1 MEFKEEDE
9 ENNGQETEA
18 EEENEESEN
27 TSSKF
32 SEWLQDNLRIIISVL
47 IVVLIAGVIY
57 SYSNRTESPQE
68 ETSEL
73 AQNVEEPINQDEEK
87 LSEPEKD
94 TEKTEVAKQAE
105 KEKVEKEKSTEQ
117 KSPVEEKKTVPE
129 ENKEN
134 ISATSTSQETEQ
146 SFIETASKGDS
157 QTTLARVALAHYL
170 EKNPDSS
177 LKAEHKIYIEDY
189 LRKNVSNGK
198 RVFVGTSV
206 EFSKSM
212 ISDAISRA
220 KNLNENQIN
229 NLHKYA
235 LRTPSLT

>member
-1 MEFKEEDE
+1 MEFKEENE
-9 ENNGQETEA
+9 EKNNQEIES
-18 EEENEESEN
+18 EEEIEESEN
-27 TSSKF
+27 TPNKF
-32 SEWLQDNLRIIISVL
+32 SDWLQDNLRIIISVL
-47 IVVLIAGVIY
+47 IVVLIAGGIY

-68 ETSEL
+68 KTLEV
-73 AQNVEEPINQDEEK
+73 AQNIEEPADLDQEK
-87 LSEPEKD
+87 LSD
-94 TEKTEVAKQAE
+94 SDQEKTEVAKQAE
-105 KEKVEKEKSTEQ
+105 KEQTEKEKVAEQ
-117 KSPVEEKKTVPE
+117 KTVEEKKPTVSS

-134 ISATSTSQETEQ
+134 VSSVSTSQETEQ

-198 RVFVGTSV
+198 GIFVGTSM

-229 NLHKYA
+229 NLHKYVI
-235 LRTPSLT
+235 RTPSLT